1 MATQTNPYWKD
12 RIANNTWK
20 AYNKTEI
27 RNQKLVEMYKAARE
41 EIYNEL
47 IKFDAATNTSRTAA
61 YNYQRQLA
69 LQKQMNEV
77 IIQLGYDI
85 ETDFSDQMANVMA
98 MKYKNISTELAGENF
113 TMLKEN
119 VFKDVLKEPWK
130 GDNFSGRLWINQ
142 DKLSQALDQVIIN
155 GISAGKTITEM
166 AVKLDGMMSNGLYNA
181 YRLVRTETMHY
192 LNQATLMA
200 YKDRGVKRV
209 EYLAALDE
217 RTCETCGPLNGKT
230 YAISRAPILPIHPN
244 CRCTYIPVIVDE
256 KATTKAEKSGTIKP
270 RIDVS
275 SLSGQLPDDFID
287 EVKDILEKAPDVCQK
302 VWNKYQD
309 KITINNYESKRGA
322 FYSPGWNHVE
332 FSITQDR
339 NNPAGNMTT
348 IFHELGHLFDANGG
362 AETYNSGLFTKASK
376 RFENGKLDVLLKK
389 EADNLIKK
397 THSELKKIDKTTPKA
412 QAYQA
417 IESEIR
423 ALSNP
428 QKADIS
434 DIFEGVT
441 KGKINGGWGHGKAY
455 WKNHDPSSEAFAE
468 MYSASVNNPESLDQ
482 IKKYFP
488 ESYDLFLEILK
499 EIAK

>member
-1 MATQTNPYWKD
+1 MAIQSNPYWKD

-20 AYNKTEI
+20 AYNKADI

-77 IIQLGYDI
+77 IIQLGYDV
-85 ETDFSDQMANVMA
+85 ETDFSDQMANIMA
-98 MKYKNISTELAGENF
+98 MQYKNVSTELAGENF

-130 GDNFSGRLWINQ
+130 GNNFSGRLWINQ
-142 DKLSQALDQVIIN
+142 DKLSQALDQVILN

-230 YAISRAPILPIHPN
+230 YVISRAPILPIHPN
-244 CRCTYIPVIVDE
+244 CRCTYIPVVDLE
-256 KATTKAEKSGTIKP
+256 TTTKDKKSGTIKSK
-270 RIDVS
+270 IDVS

-287 EVKDILEKAPDVCQK
+287 DVKNILEKAPDVCQK

-309 KITINNYESKRGA
+309 KITINNYESQRGA
-322 FYSPGWNHVE
+322 FYMPGRNYIE
-332 FSITQDR
+332 FSIKRDR

-376 RFENGKLDVLLKK
+376 RFENGQLDVLLKK
-389 EADNLIKK
+389 EVDKLIKK
-397 THSELKKIDKTTPKA
+397 THSELKKIDKTAPKA

-423 ALSNP
+423 ALSNA

-468 MYSASVNNPESLDQ
+468 MYSASINNPESLEQ

>member
-1 MATQTNPYWKD
+1 MAIQSNYWKD

-20 AYNKTEI
+20 SYNKAEI

-69 LQKQMNEV
+69 LQKQMYEV
-77 IIQLGYDI
+77 IIQLGYDVEI
-85 ETDFSDQMANVMA
+85 DFNDQTAKIMA
-98 MKYKNISTELAGENF
+98 MQYKNVSTELSGENF
-113 TMLKEN
+113 SMLKEN

-130 GDNFSGRLWINQ
+130 GNNFSGRLWINQ

-217 RTCETCGPLNGKT
+217 RTCGTCGPLNGKT
-230 YAISRAPILPIHPN
+230 YAISRAPILPLHPN

-256 KATTKAEKSGTIKP
+256 KATTKAGKSGTIKGN
-270 RIDVS
+270 INVS

-287 EVKDILEKAPDVCQK
+287 EMKDILEKAPDVCQK

-309 KITINNYESKRGA
+309 KIKINKYETKGGA
-322 FYSPGWNHVE
+322 FYHPYWNHVE
-332 FSITQDR
+332 FSIKRDR
-339 NNPAGNMTT
+339 NNKKGNMTT
-348 IFHELGHLFDANGG
+348 IFHELGHLFDAN
-362 AETYNSGLFTKASK
+362 AEEAFYGTGRHFGISK
-376 RFENGKLDVLLKK
+376 LYENGKFDDLLKK
-389 EADNLIKK
+389 DADNMVKQK
-397 THSELKKIDKTTPKA
+397 WAEMKKIDKKTPKA
-412 QAYQA
+412 QVYEALK
-417 IESEIR
+417 SEIM
-423 ALSNP
+423 ALPSP
-428 QKADIS
+428 AQADVS

-441 KGKINGGWGHGKAY
+441 KGKIYGYWGHGKAY
-455 WKNHDPSSEAFAE
+455 WKSHSPSCEAFAE
-468 MYSASVNNPESLDQ
+468 MYSASVNNPESLGQ

-488 ESYDLFLEILK
+488 ESYKLFLEILEEAVK
-499 EIAK
+499 

>member
-1 MATQTNPYWKD
+1 MATQSNPYWKD

-20 AYNKTEI
+20 TYNKAEI
-27 RNQKLVEMYKAARE
+27 RNQKMVEMYKTAQE

-69 LQKQMNEV
+69 LQKQMNDV

-85 ETDFSDQMANVMA
+85 EKDFNDQMAKIMA
-98 MKYKNISTELAGENF
+98 MQYKSVSGEIQNGESF
-113 TMLKEN
+113 TMLKES

-130 GDNFSGRLWINQ
+130 GNNFSGRLWNNQ
-142 DKLSQALDQVIIN
+142 DKLSQALDQVILN

-166 AVKLDGMMSNGLYNA
+166 AVKLDGMMSNGLYNS
-181 YRLVRTETMHY
+181 YRLVRSETMHY

-244 CRCTYIPVIVDE
+244 CRCTYIPVIVDSE
-256 KATTKAEKSGTIKP
+256 ATTKAAKNDIIKP
-270 RIDVS
+270 KINVS

-287 EVKDILEKAPDVCQK
+287 DVKNILEKAPEVCQK
-302 VWNKYQD
+302 VWNKYQS
-309 KITINNYESKRGA
+309 KIKINNYESKRA
-322 FYSPGWNHVE
+322 FYSPGGDYIE
-332 FSITQDR
+332 FGIYGDR
-339 NNPAGNMTT
+339 HNQAGNMTT
-348 IFHELGHLFDANGG
+348 IFHEVGHLFDRHSGVELFGG
-362 AETYNSGLFTKASK
+362 SYTKVSK
-376 RFENGKLDVLLKK
+376 EFDRYGMFDILLKSDTDKVVK
-389 EADNLIKK
+389 EKWK
-397 THSELKKIDKTTPKA
+397 ELKKIDKATPKT

-434 DIFEGVT
+434 DIFEGIT

-468 MYSASVNNPESLDQ
+468 MYSASVNNPESLEQ